1 MSSFSGVGGDAISE
15 HLPLHM
21 MSSSNKELAKQIGT
35 LQSEVEKVQRETE
48 DHKKRLQ
55 FMADHLS
62 NVKAEIAS
70 TQQLQDAKRREIES
84 QDHMA
89 QLAERERG
97 RLKQRFEQLTVK
109 KQETQD
115 QCDAVQ
121 NRIFQSNIRMDQLKA
136 AMNFNEEEL
145 EQWDAARRQKED
157 DGSALSRY
165 QKTDRAQ
172 VTHLQPQVEKLEA
185 AIQQRRKELENE
197 ITETR
202 AAQIELDKTA
212 NDFKVL
218 HEERHH
224 LLEQWEEAVKAMHRR
239 DAAIQQAADRYTEGK
254 AWIEKRQRILKA
266 RKDFLQAE
274 LTSTRDL
281 DDRIEEEDR
290 QLEKYREN
298 HGELHRHLQNLDDE
312 LETVASALSK
322 CQKDRNLAETN
333 KKQQEQALQDAVRS
347 FERLEEKKERM
358 YHKSERDLAA
368 ATDLTT
374 QNKLVADLLTETERS
389 MKELDKEMN
398 RVKDEQYKRG
408 QELFE
413 VRRMQS
419 DLLAE
424 ISGAQAQG
432 KNMSAKIAQLDQT
445 AFKQQELLY
454 SIDFNV
460 QQMERRVNR
469 AKGERTEEERNEL
482 QEKIDMLQK
491 MVEDLEK
498 QHKVLDTQVTRVND
512 DLRHAKSETK
522 ILDKEKARV
531 SETLLELTL
540 ENESCQTDNT
550 IQTKRREQVLVDGD
564 VLRLQTE
571 GLKRLLRQRDGE
583 LFGLENRKQQL
594 AITISERDAEIGAHQ
609 EVLRQEVKG
618 SEEERRRVVSE
629 LREREAQVKALKNRY
644 EVLIG
649 RMEKGAAEQTHAQ
662 HIVRTAQ
669 EREELQIRGDGLD
682 GAIKK
687 TERELRKLEKTVAML
702 KGSNAEFKHLFTK
715 VGEDDED
722 VRRQKLLKSKCNE
735 LQTIVNRRAHEA
747 KDMMK
752 SQLDAHGQMQQRA
765 AERDD
770 AQRQIRATEEQIA
783 AVSRELEEQAELV
796 NRYDGAIAKAVRM
809 TEPDIVADVQL
820 LEMREALQSDVQSIL
835 RVAQHR
841 GDDVTSAVQSA
852 LRENNLIQL
861 AAGTT

>member
-1 MSSFSGVGGDAISE
+1 MSSFAGVGGDAISE

-21 MSSSNKELAKQIGT
+21 MSNSNKELAKQIGA
-35 LQSEVEKVQRETE
+35 LQNEVEKVQRETE

-62 NVKAEIAS
+62 NVKAEISS

-97 RLKQRFEQLTVK
+97 RLKQRVEQLNVK
-109 KQETQD
+109 RQELQD
-115 QCDAVQ
+115 QSDAVQ

-157 DGSALSRY
+157 DGSALARY
-165 QKTDRAQ
+165 QKSDSAQ
-172 VTHLQPQVEKLEA
+172 ITHLQPQVEKLEA
-185 AIQQRRKELENE
+185 AIQLRRKELENE

-218 HEERHH
+218 HEERHQ
-224 LLEQWEEAVKAMHRR
+224 LLEQWEESVKAMHRR

-254 AWIEKRQRILKA
+254 AWIEKRQKILKA
-266 RKDFLQAE
+266 RKDFLAAE
-274 LTSTRDL
+274 LTSGRDL

-290 QLEKYREN
+290 QLEKYRES

-312 LETVASALSK
+312 LETAASALKK
-322 CQKDRNLAETN
+322 CEKDRRMAEAKLRAT
-333 KKQQEQALQDAVRS
+333 QQQLEDQVAHHD
-347 FERLEEKKERM
+347 RLTEKHEKM
-358 YHKSERDLAA
+358 THKSERDLAA

-374 QNKLVADLLTETERS
+374 QNKLVADLLAETERS

-413 VRRMQS
+413 VRRIQS

-498 QHKVLDTQVTRVND
+498 QHKVLETQVTRVND
-512 DLRHAKSETK
+512 DLRHAKAETK

-531 SETLLELTL
+531 SDTLLELTL
-540 ENESCQTDNT
+540 ENESCHTENNA
-550 IQTKRREQVLVDGD
+550 QTKRRETVLVDGD
-564 VLRLQTE
+564 VLRLQVE

-583 LFGLENRKQQL
+583 LHGLENRKQQL
-594 AITISERDAEIGAHQ
+594 AITINERDAEINAHQ

-618 SEEERRRVVSE
+618 SEEERRRVVAE

-669 EREELQIRGDGLD
+669 EREELQIKGDTLD
-682 GAIKK
+682 ASIKR
-687 TERELRKLEKTVAML
+687 TERELRKLEKTVAAL

-715 VGEDDED
+715 VGEDDD
-722 VRRQKLLKSKCNE
+722 DMRQQKLLKSKNNE

-752 SQLDAHGQMQQRA
+752 SQLDAHSQMQHRA

-770 AQRQIRATEEQIA
+770 VLRQIRTTEEQLA
-783 AVSRELEEQAELV
+783 AINRELEEQVELV
-796 NRYDGAIAKAVRM
+796 NRYDGAIAKAVRI
-809 TEPDIVADVQL
+809 TEPEIVADVQL
-820 LEMREALQSDVQSIL
+820 IEMKEALQSDLGAIMKLANSRGEDVSMTVEQAFREYNLVQ
-835 RVAQHR
+835 AQ
-841 GDDVTSAVQSA
+841 
-852 LRENNLIQL
+852 
-861 AAGTT
+861 